1 MGCTFYVAVKALV
14 FYKEKFLIVKRSD
27 AARGDH
33 YYWELPGGRL
43 EFGESPDDTLMREL
57 LEETG
62 LAAKPIHPIQTWS
75 FFRGEDTQIVGIT
88 FLCKTNTNLVELS
101 TEHEAYAW
109 ITPDDLNQY
118 DFIPSVLHSL
128 EKLNINKIYDQLK
141 SV

>member
-1 MGCTFYVAVKALV
+1 MGCMFYVAVKALV
-14 FYKEKFLIVKRSD
+14 FYKEKFLIVKRSSS
-27 AARGDH
+27 ARGDH

-43 EFGESPDDTLMREL
+43 EFGESPDDTLIREL

-88 FLCKTNTNLVELS
+88 FLCETNTDLVKLS
-101 TEHEAYAW
+101 NEHDTYAW
-109 ITPDDLNQY
+109 ITLDELNQY
-118 DFIPSVLHSL
+118 DFIPSVLRSL
-128 EKLNINKIYDQLK
+128 EELNMNEIYAQLK